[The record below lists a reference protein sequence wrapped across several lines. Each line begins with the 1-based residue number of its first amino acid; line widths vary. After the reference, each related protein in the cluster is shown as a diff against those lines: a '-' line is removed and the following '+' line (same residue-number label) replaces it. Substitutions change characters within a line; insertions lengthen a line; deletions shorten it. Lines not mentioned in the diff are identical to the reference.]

1 MGTAHA
7 GTAGNPAPVMALAPL
22 ERIEAHGDVYLPNGL
37 ADRRH
42 CAAQRG
48 AHAAG
53 RALASRDSEIVAGA
67 L

>member
-22 ERIEAHGDVYLPNGL
+22 DGIEAHCDVYLPNGL

-42 CAAQRG
+42 CAARAGLTLLEGLWRAVTQRSLLV
-48 AHAAG
+48 
-53 RALASRDSEIVAGA
+53 RS
-67 L
+67 